1 MFEVKEL
8 SWESTIHSAFLPKH
22 PAQIPRTN
30 SFEAAYMLMGLSEQM
45 LLSLLDN
52 AMAVCVGLGLPS
64 LI

>member
-1 MFEVKEL
+1 MPSF
-8 SWESTIHSAFLPKH
+8 
-22 PAQIPRTN
+22 RTN